1 MLGSSGGPTSS
12 PESATT
18 ATVMNASRPL
28 GAAALLALALLRA
41 VPAPASEAAAPWP
54 ESARGRPLPRPSW
67 VLVIPARR
75 APDGTLSI
83 WRRDD
88 EWTKAWRAPRLVR
101 GIRMVSLFGDAEDRR
116 AVTAEAIDGM
126 LVDSLASVM
135 RKYGAPA
142 LALAVTDGQSVALA
156 GYVPGRPASWVPAEV
171 GEDAAATRER
181 SVAALSGLFGAAGAA
196 VAPEASSAPADV
208 EILAL
213 RDADGGFDYRLR
225 VRATGEAQARRML
238 SLAGLELAEAEAPG
252 ADGTLVAIAS
262 SADGVEGVRAAL
274 RGAGLTV
281 R

>member
-1 MLGSSGGPTSS
+1 MK
-12 PESATT
+12 
-18 ATVMNASRPL
+18 NASRPL
-28 GAAALLALALLRA
+28 RALALVALALL
-41 VPAPASEAAAPWP
+41 PAPHAAASEAAAPWP

-75 APDGTLSI
+75 AADGSLSI

-101 GIRMVSLFGDAEDRR
+101 GIRMVSLFGDSEDRR

-126 LVDSLASVM
+126 LVDSLSSVM

-142 LALAVTDGQSVALA
+142 LALAVTDGRSVALA

-171 GEDAAATRER
+171 GEDAGATRER
-181 SVAALSGLFGAAGAA
+181 SLAALSGLFGAAG
-196 VAPEASSAPADV
+196 VAGPAGTPEASVAPADV

-225 VRATGEAQARRML
+225 VRASGEAQARRML
-238 SLAGLELAEAEAPG
+238 ATAGLELAEAEAPG
-252 ADGTLVAIAS
+252 ADGTLTVIAS
-262 SADGVEGVRAAL
+262 SPDGVEEVRAAMKA
-274 RGAGLTV
+274 AGLTV